1 MTIIPIKELKD
12 TAAIAQKS
20 RELDE
25 PIHITK
31 NGYGE
36 MVIMSTKTFERY
48 ESALQQLMQQ
58 ALIRQQDLQ
67 ETVAAVKEGLADV
80 AEGRTVD
87 ARDAIARIRQSH
99 GL

>member
-12 TAAIAQKS
+12 TAAIVQKC

>member
-1 MTIIPIKELKD
+1 
-12 TAAIAQKS
+12 
-20 RELDE
+20 
-25 PIHITK
+25 
-31 NGYGE
+31 